1 MRQYTLMADDT
12 QAAVAHH
19 PTEDLLSTILRAYNL
34 RAGIYEHPSVCGD
47 YQFGTA
53 GDGNAGFHLLGSGSC
68 WVHLAQGE
76 PIQLHAGDLIVLPQD
91 SWHVLRP
98 NDEPP
103 DDRGMR
109 QTQEGDGE
117 FTSLLCGHFDFDS
130 GRRNPILDALP
141 ETVVIR
147 AADAGDRLKHL
158 SKLMLIE
165 VETHDPG
172 HAPVLDRLADTLFV
186 MVIRHHVYFSGAEQR
201 GLIAALADPRL
212 RKALDAMHQRPAENW
227 TLERLASEAAMSRS
241 VFAQRFNEVVGS
253 TPIDY
258 LTRWRMVQ
266 AERMLRDPRASV
278 AGVMEEVGYQTE
290 AAFRKAFKRVHGYGP
305 GKLRR
310 LFRRAAGG

>member
-1 MRQYTLMADDT
+1 MAEK
-12 QAAVAHH
+12 QPA
-19 PTEDLLSTILRAYNL
+19 EDLLSTVLRAYNL

-53 GDGNAGFHLLGSGSC
+53 GDGNAGFHLIGSGAC
-68 WVHLAQGE
+68 WVHTREHA
-76 PIQLHAGDLIVLPQD
+76 PIALSAGDLVVLPHD
-91 SWHVLRP
+91 TWHVLRP
-98 NDEPP
+98 DDRPP

-109 QTQEGDGE
+109 QARDPDDAA
-117 FTSLLCGHFDFDS
+117 TSILCGHFDFDS

-141 ETVVIR
+141 DIIVIR
-147 AADAGDRLKHL
+147 ADDAGDRLRHL
-158 SKLMLIE
+158 SRLMLIE

-186 MVIRHHVYFSGAEQR
+186 MVVRHHVFFSGAEQR

-212 RKALDAMHQRPAENW
+212 RRALDAMHQHPGESW
-227 TLERLASEAAMSRS
+227 TLERLAGEAAMSRS
-241 VFAQRFNEVVGS
+241 VFAQRFNEVLG
-253 TPIDY
+253 TPPIDY

-305 GKLRR
+305 GRLRR
-310 LFRRAAGG
+310 LFRRAGGN